1 MMVDYA
7 VMVESKI
14 IMYTPY
20 NHGGVSRFWLWQQ
33 ESVLGSWQECV
44 ISICAK
50 MSSYGGELRGVLAPH
65 FRGMREEI

>member
-20 NHGGVSRFWLWQQ
+20 NHGGVRDLGIGSR
-33 ESVLGSWQECV
+33 
-44 ISICAK
+44 K
-50 MSSYGGELRGVLAPH
+50 SY
-65 FRGMREEI
+65 